1 MSYATIVIRVVAATV
16 AIAASIMS
24 VAAAPTT
31 QSVKQHVEACSRYA
45 AARLLDCPCVEKEAA
60 RLIGADKAAPS
71 EVLFDRAAAS
81 CPSAVVKA
89 NGLGVGDLRFRHH
102 TFEERQAIRRIVLEL
117 VATLDAD
124 SADDAVARI
133 MGTPWTAALL
143 NRMPSARPQVEQ
155 RVREMLA
162 RRAARGKL
170 TDRRVGIIGALHVE
184 VEARAE
190 RPQPGVAGDAAYAAV
205 EIVKITWS
213 ANGEPEFAEYDFPY

>member
-1 MSYATIVIRVVAATV
+1 MSDAHYIVRLL
-16 AIAASIMS
+16 
-24 VAAAPTT
+24 AAALVIVAPSLSFAGAPTER
-31 QSVKQHVEACSRYA
+31 SAKQHAEACSRYA

-71 EVLFDRAAAS
+71 EVVFDRAAAS
-81 CPSAVVKA
+81 CPSAVVTA

-117 VATLDAD
+117 VAALDAD